1 MTIKVAINGRYTFK
15 SQSGMNSWSAQV
27 SDELSRLDS
36 TVIQYRIIVPS
47 KIFRNGILG
56 HLWEQVIFPL
66 RALGT
71 DYIFCPSNFGPIL
84 SRKTVV
90 VIHDIIPI
98 SHPELFSRFYANCA
112 KYLTYIIAKQASLI
126 LTVSNFSKENIIHF
140 LKVEA
145 QKISV
150 VGGGVSFA
158 EVSNDN
164 SPIES
169 DFFLF
174 VGGDNLRKNLDFLV
188 DFWETIY
195 SQTKVKLLVTTQGE
209 SKTFLNY
216 TVPSNE
222 YLVVVHKPSDESLR
236 YFYRKC
242 LALLWPSHV
251 EGFGLPLLEVM
262 AQGKPFLSLNT
273 GIAQEICVNE
283 SRVLP
288 PDKDIWQ
295 EEILKFCESRS
306 STDAGQISKAT
317 TYSWNSVACRTDDS
331 IRQHSRK

>member
-27 SDELSRLDS
+27 TDELSKLGS
-36 TVIQYRIIVPS
+36 AAFQYQILVPS
-47 KIFRNGILG
+47 KYFRNGILG

-112 KYLTYIIAKQASLI
+112 KYLTSILAKQACLI
-126 LTVSNFSKENIIHF
+126 LTVSNFSKESIIHF
-140 LKVEA
+140 LKIEPK
-145 QKISV
+145 KISV

-158 EVSNDN
+158 DFSNES
-164 SPIES
+164 SPIETEY
-169 DFFLF
+169 FLC
-174 VGGDNLRKNLDFLV
+174 VGGDNLRKNLDFLLG
-188 DFWETIY
+188 FWETIY
-195 SQTKVKLLVTTQGE
+195 SQTKVKLLVTTQGA

-216 TVPSNE
+216 TVPSSE
-222 YLVVVHKPSDESLR
+222 YLVVVHKPSDETLR

-242 LALLWPSHV
+242 MALLWPSLV

-273 GIAQEICVNE
+273 GVAQEICVNE

-288 PDKDIWQ
+288 PDKAIWQ
-295 EEILKFCESRS
+295 KEILKFCESRS

-317 TYSWNSVACRTDDS
+317 TYSWNSVACKADES
-331 IRQHSRK
+331 IRKHSRK